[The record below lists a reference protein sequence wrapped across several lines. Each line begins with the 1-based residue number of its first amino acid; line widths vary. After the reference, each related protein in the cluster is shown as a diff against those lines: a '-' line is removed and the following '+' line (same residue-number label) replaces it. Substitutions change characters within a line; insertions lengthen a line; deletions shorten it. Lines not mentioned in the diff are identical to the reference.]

1 MQQMAIDLQD
11 RTDPPTCQ
19 HRVPTGLDGIS
30 QCAAH
35 DMTFVDCMKSV
46 CGEPPK
52 CCYEPLD
59 NSAEAVERRLE
70 WMRRHKKGGD
80 ECETD
85 L

>member
-1 MQQMAIDLQD
+1 MSTQMALDLQD
-11 RTDPPTCQ
+11 GIDPPTCQ

-59 NSAEAVERRLE
+59 NGAKAVERRLE
-70 WMRRHKKGGD
+70 WMRRHR
-80 ECETD
+80 
-85 L
+85 